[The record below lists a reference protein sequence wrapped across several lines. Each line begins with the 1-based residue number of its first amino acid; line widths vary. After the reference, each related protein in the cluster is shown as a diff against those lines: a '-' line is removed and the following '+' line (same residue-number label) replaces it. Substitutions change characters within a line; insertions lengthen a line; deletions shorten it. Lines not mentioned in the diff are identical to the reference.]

1 MRCVMLFSSKPIQFV
16 FFSDEA
22 ANAFSDSSRRLLTWA
37 GEGYSDSCR
46 VFARECISRIEAPLH
61 KIPLEDAE
69 ELLALL
75 GHCCLTTEVAE
86 PARTLWSNCVRIIS
100 DQIYK
105 SVHQNEAA

>member
-1 MRCVMLFSSKPIQFV
+1 MLFSNKPIQFV

-46 VFARECISRIEAPLH
+46 
-61 KIPLEDAE
+61 
-69 ELLALL
+69 
-75 GHCCLTTEVAE
+75 LTTEVAE
-86 PARTLWSNCVRIIS
+86 PARTLWSNCVRILS

>member
-1 MRCVMLFSSKPIQFV
+1 MLFSNKQIQFV

-37 GEGYSDSCR
+37 GQGYSDSCR
-46 VFARECISRIEAPLH
+46 VFARECISRIEAPKH

-86 PARTLWSNCVRIIS
+86 PSRTLWSQCVRILS
-100 DQIYK
+100 NQIYK

>member
-1 MRCVMLFSSKPIQFV
+1 MFLSRKTRIPFV
-16 FFSDEA
+16 FFSEDQ
-22 ANAFSDSSRRLLTWA
+22 ANAFSDSARRLLTWA
-37 GEGYSDSCR
+37 GEEYTDCCYK
-46 VFARECISRIEAPLH
+46 FARECISRIEAPLH

-86 PARTLWSNCVRIIS
+86 PARTLWSNCVRILS

>member
-1 MRCVMLFSSKPIQFV
+1 MLFSNKPIQFV

-22 ANAFSDSSRRLLTWA
+22 ANTFSDSSRRLLTWA
-37 GEGYSDSCR
+37 GNSYSDLCR
-46 VFARECISRIEAPLH
+46 VFARECISRIEAPGH
-61 KIPLEDAE
+61 KIPLQDAE

-86 PARTLWSNCVRIIS
+86 PSRTLWSQCVRILS
-100 DQIYK
+100 NQIYK